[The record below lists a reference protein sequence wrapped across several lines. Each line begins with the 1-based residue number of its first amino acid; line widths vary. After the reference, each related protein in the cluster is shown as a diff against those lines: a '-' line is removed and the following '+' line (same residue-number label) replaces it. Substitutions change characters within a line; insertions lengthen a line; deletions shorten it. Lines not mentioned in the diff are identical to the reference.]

1 MQLERLIA
9 ALGPAEVVGRA
20 PVEIRELAYD
30 TRRVTPGVLFFCVPG
45 TGVDGHNLAND
56 AIEAGAVALVVER
69 RLPVDVPQV
78 IVPSARAAMPK
89 AAVAFFGDPTRELDV
104 LAVTGT
110 SGKTTTAFLLASI
123 LEIANRRPALLS
135 SIERRVGDDIREP
148 TLNTPEAIDLQRLFR
163 EMVAAG
169 NETCVMEATSI
180 ASTKRRLDGTRFAA
194 LIFTNLSQDHL
205 DFHGTMDDYFEAKR
219 RLFAQAERA
228 VVNVGDEYGRRLAS
242 ELPDA
247 ITFTSADELDGR
259 LHLRGAFNRENAL
272 AAAAAAKAIGVS
284 EDAITRG
291 LEAVRGVPGRFEL
304 VDEGQPF
311 TVLVDYS
318 HKPGALE
325 TVLRAARELAGDGRV
340 ICVFGAGGDRDRD
353 KRPLMGRISARL
365 ADRVIVTSDNPRSE
379 DPAAIAAEIVDGLAL
394 EVELD
399 RRRAIERAVEDARA
413 GDVVVI
419 AGKGHERGQQF
430 ADRTIPFDDREVA
443 REALR
448 RLRTPA

>member
-1 MQLERLIA
+1 MDEPSRGLDSAGEMQLERLIA

-180 ASTKRRLDGTRFAA
+180 ASTKPKRVYAFVEKARFID
-194 LIFTNLSQDHL
+194 LL
-205 DFHGTMDDYFEAKR
+205 
-219 RLFAQAERA
+219 
-228 VVNVGDEYGRRLAS
+228 
-242 ELPDA
+242 
-247 ITFTSADELDGR
+247 
-259 LHLRGAFNRENAL
+259 
-272 AAAAAAKAIGVS
+272 
-284 EDAITRG
+284 
-291 LEAVRGVPGRFEL
+291 
-304 VDEGQPF
+304 
-311 TVLVDYS
+311 
-318 HKPGALE
+318 
-325 TVLRAARELAGDGRV
+325 
-340 ICVFGAGGDRDRD
+340 
-353 KRPLMGRISARL
+353 
-365 ADRVIVTSDNPRSE
+365 
-379 DPAAIAAEIVDGLAL
+379 
-394 EVELD
+394 
-399 RRRAIERAVEDARA
+399 
-413 GDVVVI
+413 
-419 AGKGHERGQQF
+419 
-430 ADRTIPFDDREVA
+430 
-443 REALR
+443 
-448 RLRTPA
+448 